1 MPSED
6 LREGTTKGE
15 SIFGSATPGI
25 PDPPLPFTGGRIPA
39 SDEERRSVER
49 RVMAQFFVAPAL
61 SFAALGGG
69 FSLGW
74 PRLAGAGSVGLG
86 LTAIITGWLMIR
98 EQRLMF
104 IRGDTVTPRAYRYF
118 IYEGFAAIPYGL
130 AWLVAGVSLTVA
142 SVLFLSGVGVDQ
154 LRDAVLARP
163 HRALLPIG
171 ACLLCYG
178 LGFMIGFRR
187 PAGTL
192 GDRVTLTLLHLPAQL
207 GGLILVALGIAMLGL
222 GVHEWLNPD
231 TLGGVA
237 SAVARWLS
245 RS

>member
-1 MPSED
+1 MPPQY
-6 LREGTTKGE
+6 LRDRTRKGD
-15 SIFGSATPGI
+15 SIFGTATPGI

-39 SDEERRSVER
+39 SDEERTSVER

-74 PRLAGAGSVGLG
+74 PYLAGAGALGLG

-104 IRGDTVTPRAYRYF
+104 IRGDTVTPRAYLYF

-130 AWLVAGVSLTVA
+130 AYLVAGLSLTVA
-142 SVLFLSGVGVDQ
+142 SVLFLSGVGIDQ
-154 LRDAVLARP
+154 LRDAVFTRP
-163 HRALLPIG
+163 YRMLTPIG
-171 ACLLCYG
+171 AGLLCYG

-187 PAGTL
+187 PAGSVS
-192 GDRVTLTLLHLPAQL
+192 DRVTVSLLHLPAL
-207 GGLILVALGIAMLGL
+207 FGGAILIALGSAVLGL
-222 GVHEWLNPD
+222 GVFDWLNPD
-231 TLGGVA
+231 SLGELASVA
-237 SAVARWLS
+237 ARWLN
-245 RS
+245 RA